1 MDSVFVKNYWVW
13 LIHSFGRSGKIFTLP
28 SLFAK
33 VLELDYNIP
42 AEALHGGQ

>member
-1 MDSVFVKNYWVW
+1 VYLSR
-13 LIHSFGRSGKIFTLP
+13 IIGFGSSIRSAVSGKIFTLP